1 MPGRT
6 AGRDDADHLVR
17 TLFPIRMHHGEDDDV
32 LNLTDR
38 MPALFPSTYAFNER
52 DAMRIVED
60 ESCSFEINVMV
71 CLVDPVSLHATQIGS
86 CVITLS
92 YIQDLRSS
100 VART

>member
-1 MPGRT
+1 M
-6 AGRDDADHLVR
+6 
-17 TLFPIRMHHGEDDDV
+17 FSIEPIACQRSSPP
-32 LNLTDR
+32 L
-38 MPALFPSTYAFNER
+38 YAFNER
-52 DAMRIVED
+52 DTMRIVED
-60 ESCSFEINVMV
+60 ESCSFEINAML